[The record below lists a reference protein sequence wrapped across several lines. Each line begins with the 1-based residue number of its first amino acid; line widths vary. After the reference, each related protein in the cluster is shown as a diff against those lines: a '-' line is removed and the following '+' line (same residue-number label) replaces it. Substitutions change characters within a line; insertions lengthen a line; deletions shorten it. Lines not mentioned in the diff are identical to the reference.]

1 MSKHLDFLQ
10 EYIPLIRRNFNL
22 DTTFPKLKQYVI
34 ENVDEICEE
43 VNTRWLVSICET
55 FADHG
60 DFNERN
66 IGFNISLIVN
76 YERMAKTYYYNSEP
90 GTIPKI
96 PQPLWDGIE
105 TIKVDGGDALVNL
118 EFRMRELLIDK
129 NYIYLGKI
137 FNTIINRMRK
147 SDTLFGK
154 LYR

>member
-1 MSKHLDFLQ
+1 MSKHLKFLQ
-10 EYIPLIRRNFNL
+10 EFIPLIRRNFNL
-22 DTTFPKLKQYVI
+22 DTTFPKFKEYVI
-34 ENVDEICEE
+34 ENVDEICE
-43 VNTRWLVSICET
+43 VADTRWLVSICET

-76 YERMAKTYYYNSEP
+76 YERMARTYYYGSEP
-90 GTIPKI
+90 GKRPEV

-105 TIKVDGGDALVNL
+105 TIHERGDALINL

-147 SDTLFGK
+147 SDTIFGK